1 MRLDIFTLFPEMF
14 PAVLGHSIVGRA
26 RRRGHLQLCVHQLRD
41 FSPDP
46 RGRVDGSIREL
57 GGERLTPQQC
67 LDYVTELA
75 GEQFDAMV
83 EAGEADLAKT
93 IAGVRC
99 RLNLFRQQGNW
110 SAAIRLLNEHV
121 PDLSELGLPKV
132 VGEFPGYS
140 QGLVLITGETGSG
153 KSTTLAAV
161 LNEINQTQ
169 SKHILTLED
178 PVEYVYTPARCV
190 INQREVGKD
199 TRSFAAGLRAA
210 LREDPDVILVG
221 EMRDLETIETA
232 LTAAETGH
240 LVFGTV
246 HTNSAADSID
256 RVVDVFPAERQQQIR
271 LQLSMTL
278 KAVLSQQL
286 LPRASGKGRV
296 LACEVMKTDGA
307 IRNLIREGKTPQIIN
322 SIQTTGS
329 IGNILM
335 ERALLN
341 LLNAGTI
348 TRETYEQAL
357 PGGTVQAKDMG
368 MGGAQGQNQRRV
380 LNPGIGQGFGL

>member
-1 MRLDIFTLFPEMF
+1 MNDHI
-14 PAVLGHSIVGRA
+14 
-26 RRRGHLQLCVHQLRD
+26 
-41 FSPDP
+41 
-46 RGRVDGSIREL
+46 
-57 GGERLTPQQC
+57 
-67 LDYVTELA
+67 
-75 GEQFDAMV
+75 
-83 EAGEADLAKT
+83 
-93 IAGVRC
+93 
-99 RLNLFRQQGNW
+99 
-110 SAAIRLLNEHV
+110 

-132 VGEFPGYS
+132 VSEFPAYS

-161 LNEINQTQ
+161 LNQINRNEA
-169 SKHILTLED
+169 KHILTLED
-178 PVEYVYTPARCV
+178 PIEYVYTPEKCV
-190 INQREVGKD
+190 INQREIGRD
-199 TRSFAAGLRAA
+199 TGSFATGLRAA

-256 RVVDVFPAERQQQIR
+256 RIVDVFPAERQQQIR
-271 LQLSMTL
+271 LQLSMSL

-286 LPRASGKGRV
+286 LPRVGGGRV

-307 IRNLIREGKTPQIIN
+307 IRNLIREGKTPQIAN

-335 ERALLN
+335 DKALNTLYS
-341 LLNAGTI
+341 AGTI
-348 TRETYEQAL
+348 SRETFEGALRDPAQAGAKPAGAKAPPPVDAMRA
-357 PGGTVQAKDMG
+357 PGFK
-368 MGGAQGQNQRRV
+368 R
-380 LNPGIGQGFGL
+380 PF

>member
-1 MRLDIFTLFPEMF
+1 M
-14 PAVLGHSIVGRA
+14 IVEQFVEQA
-26 RRRGHLQLCVHQLRD
+26 LRD
-41 FSPDP
+41 RASDIHLVQGLTP
-46 RGRVDGSIREL
+46 RYRVNGEIREMCSNC
-57 GGERLTPQQC
+57 LTAEDC
-67 LDYVTELA
+67 LTAAMELA
-75 GEQFDAMV
+75 GGDFRRAETV
-83 EAGEADLAKT
+83 GEADLALT

-99 RLNLFRQQGNW
+99 RINLFRQRGGW
-110 SAAIRLLNEHV
+110 SAAIRLLNDHI
-121 PDLSELGLPKV
+121 PDLDELGLPKAAA
-132 VGEFPGYS
+132 EFPAYG
-140 QGLVLITGETGSG
+140 QGLVLISGETGSG

-161 LNEINQTQ
+161 LNRINH
-169 SKHILTLED
+169 SERKHILTLED
-178 PVEYVYTPARCV
+178 PIEYVYTPDKCV
-190 INQREVGKD
+190 INQREIRRD
-199 TRSFAAGLRAA
+199 TASFAAGLRAA

-256 RVVDVFPAERQQQIR
+256 RMVDVFPAERQQQIR

-348 TRETYEQAL
+348 SRETYEQAL
-357 PGGTVQAKDMG
+357 PGGSVQAKDMG
-368 MGGAQGQNQRRV
+368 MGGTLNQNQRR
-380 LNPGIGQGFGL
+380 GLGL